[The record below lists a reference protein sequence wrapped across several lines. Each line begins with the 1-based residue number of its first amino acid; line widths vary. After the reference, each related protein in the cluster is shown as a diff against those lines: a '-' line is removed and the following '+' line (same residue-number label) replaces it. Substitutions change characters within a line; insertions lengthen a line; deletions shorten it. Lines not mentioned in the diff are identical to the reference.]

1 MKYSHILWDWNGTL
15 LNDVGC
21 AVASVNDIL
30 VQNGLPATD
39 FDTYVQTMEYPLDV
53 YYRKLMGDYDYHA
66 VMEQFQQGYAAHFN
80 SVQLSQG
87 ARETLEAFQAAGV
100 RQFIVSA
107 FEQTR
112 LLQYVKR
119 FSIAQ
124 YFEQISGAN
133 DILVGSKSDRA
144 RKILG
149 DAAPNDAVFIGDT
162 VSDYQTAQEIGCDCI
177 LYSGGHQHRNSLT
190 NLGCPVAETM
200 KQIAALCME

>member
-15 LNDVGC
+15 LNDVDC

-39 FDTYVQTMEYPLDV
+39 FDTYVQTMEYPLEV
-53 YYRKLMGDYDYHA
+53 YYRKLMGDYDYRA
-66 VMEQFQQGYAAHFN
+66 VMEQFQQGYAAHFE
-80 SVQLSQG
+80 SAQLSAGVQ
-87 ARETLEAFQAAGV
+87 ETLETLRAAGA

-112 LLQYVKR
+112 LLQYVRR

-144 RKILG
+144 RQILENIP
-149 DAAPNDAVFIGDT
+149 AHNAVFIGDT

-177 LYSGGHQHRNSLT
+177 LYSGGHQHRKSLL
-190 NLGCPVAETM
+190 NLGCPVAENM
-200 KQIAALCME
+200 KQIVALFMQ